1 MKRPTP
7 ITTTSLPALVVVESP
22 VKARTIARYLGDDYV
37 VRSTKGHFAD
47 IPTNA
52 DAVDVAEGFRVT
64 YEVLEASRSILE
76 SLADDLRHCSRLVLA
91 TDADREGEMIAALLV
106 EFLQPSVPVERIT
119 FHAVTETAIREAL
132 DAPRAIDA
140 DLVAAARTRRILDRL
155 FGYGVTDVMRRKVR
169 YDTTAGRVQSPA
181 LRLIVEREYER
192 RAFRP
197 ATYFDVEATLDVVPA
212 ITATLVAVDGTAVA
226 SGRHFD
232 QHGQLTEVVERLD
245 QMSAGKIAGELI
257 AGSLEVV
264 NVERTTRAIKPPAP
278 FVLSTLVQ
286 EASGRLGIGS
296 KELEM
301 ISSELFNR
309 GHITYVRTD
318 NPVHE
323 PSSRTE
329 IRALIAE
336 TYGAQ
341 WVAPM
346 ERFTSSGRKSVQG
359 AHEAIR
365 PTHLERT
372 EPADLTPRQLDVYR
386 LVWQRTVAS
395 QMVDARRITTTV
407 TARTTVDG
415 RVCDFRF
422 SGSTYAERGFLLVYP
437 SGRDDVEVPDVAVGD
452 RLGVGAAEAVVHR
465 TKPPA
470 RYTEASLVKTL
481 EELGIGRPSTYV
493 AIVKKLREGY
503 VWSRRGDRALIPTL
517 TAFAAHRVLSG
528 YFADLISDGFT
539 SDLEDRLD
547 RVSTGD
553 LSAQSVL
560 DDFYRG
566 APPDRP
572 GLEALVRTVT
582 DELDPREVYVVSL
595 GPHPETGEDVVV
607 RAGRSDA
614 KGARPYIK
622 VGGRNVPLSD
632 QTDLDDLGSEVLAE
646 LLTLPRVLGRD
657 PETGQE
663 IIVNVGRW
671 GAYVDREGQSA
682 SVDRLSRLLTLSVD
696 EARTLIEKRAERSAR
711 RASSSSTS
719 RPRTSRRRR

>member
-1 MKRPTP
+1 
-7 ITTTSLPALVVVESP
+7 
-22 VKARTIARYLGDDYV
+22 YLGDDFM

-47 IPTNA
+47 IPTGA
-52 DAVDVAEGFRVT
+52 DAVDVANGFHVN
-64 YEVLEASRSILE
+64 YEVLQESRSILE
-76 SLADDLRHCSRLVLA
+76 SLASDLGRCSRLVLA

-106 EFLQPSVPVERIT
+106 DFLQPSVPVERIT

-132 DAPRAIDA
+132 ETPRTIDA
-140 DLVAAARTRRILDRL
+140 DLVAAARTRRVLDRL

-192 RAFRP
+192 QAFRP
-197 ATYFDVEATLDVVPA
+197 ATYFDVEATVDCVPA
-212 ITATLVAVDGTAVA
+212 TTATLVAVDGVPVA

-232 QHGQLTEVVERLD
+232 QHGRLTEAVERLD
-245 QMSAGKIAGELI
+245 QASAEKIAGELI
-257 AGSLEVV
+257 GTSLEVV
-264 NVERTTRAIKPPAP
+264 NVETTTRSIKPPTP

-329 IRALIAE
+329 IRTLIAA
-336 TYGAQ
+336 TYGSQ
-341 WVAPM
+341 WVEPT

-365 PTHLERT
+365 PTHLERI
-372 EPADLTPRQLDVYR
+372 EPADLTARQLDVYR

-407 TARTTVDG
+407 TGRATVDG

-422 SGSTYAERGFLLVYP
+422 SGSTYAERGFLMVYP
-437 SGRDDVEVPDVAVGD
+437 SGRDDVEIPDVAIGD

-528 YFADLISDGFT
+528 FFADLISDDFT
-539 SDLEDRLD
+539 SGLEERLD

-553 LSAQSVL
+553 LSAESVL
-560 DDFYRG
+560 EGFYRG
-566 APPDRP
+566 ELPDRP
-572 GLEALVRTVT
+572 GLETLIRTVT

-595 GPHPETGEDVVV
+595 GPHPTTGEEVVV

-614 KGARPYIK
+614 KGARPYVKI
-622 VGGRNVPLSD
+622 GDRNLPLSD
-632 QTDLDDLGSEVLAE
+632 QTDLDDLGAEVLVE
-646 LLTLPRVLGRD
+646 LLALPRVLGRD

-663 IIVNVGRW
+663 IIANVGRW

-696 EARTLIEKRAERSAR
+696 EARALIEKRAERSAR
-711 RASSSSTS
+711 RESSTPS
-719 RPRTSRRRR
+719 TRPRSSRRRR

>member
-1 MKRPTP
+1 MSHPTN
-7 ITTTSLPALVVVESP
+7 ITTTSRPTLLIVESP
-22 VKARTIARYLGDDYV
+22 VKARTIARYLGDDFM

-47 IPTNA
+47 ISTGA
-52 DAVDVAEGFRVT
+52 DAVDVDHGFHVA
-64 YEVLEASRSILE
+64 YEVLQESRSILE
-76 SLADDLRHCSRLVLA
+76 SLADDLRRCGRLVLA

-119 FHAVTETAIREAL
+119 FHAVTESAIREAL
-132 DAPRAIDA
+132 EAPRIIDA

-192 RAFRP
+192 QVFVP
-197 ATYFDVEATLDVVPA
+197 ATYFDVEATMDCVPA
-212 ITATLVAVDGTAVA
+212 ITAALVAVDGVPVA

-232 QHGQLTEVVERLD
+232 QHGRLTEAVERLD
-245 QMSAGKIAGELI
+245 QASAEKIAAELV
-257 AGSLEVV
+257 GTSLEIV
-264 NVERTTRAIKPPAP
+264 NVERTTRAIKPPPP

-301 ISSELFNR
+301 ISGELFNR

-329 IRALIAE
+329 IRVLIAE
-336 TYGAQ
+336 TYGSQ
-341 WVAPM
+341 WVEPA

-365 PTHLERT
+365 PTRLGVT
-372 EPADLTPRQLDVYR
+372 EPADLTARQLDVYR

-407 TARTTVDG
+407 TGRATVGG

-422 SGSTYAERGFLLVYP
+422 SGSTYAERGFLMVYP
-437 SGRDDVEVPDVAVGD
+437 SGRDDVEVPDVAIGD
-452 RLGVGAAEAVVHR
+452 RLGVGASEAVVHR

-528 YFADLISDGFT
+528 YFADLISDDFT
-539 SDLEDRLD
+539 SGLEDRLD
-547 RVSTGD
+547 RVSTGEV
-553 LSAQSVL
+553 SAESVL
-560 DDFYRG
+560 EDFYRG
-566 APPDRP
+566 ASPDRP
-572 GLEALVRTVT
+572 GLETLIRTVT

-595 GPHPETGEDVVV
+595 GPHPMTGEEVVV

-614 KGARPYIK
+614 KGARPYVKI
-622 VGGRNVPLSD
+622 GDRNVPLSD
-632 QTDLDDLGSEVLAE
+632 RTDLDDLGSDVLVE
-646 LLTLPRVLGRD
+646 LLALPRVLGRD

-663 IIVNVGRW
+663 IIANVGRW

-682 SVDRLSRLLTLSVD
+682 SLDRLSRLLTLSVD
-696 EARTLIEKRAERSAR
+696 EARTLIEKRAERSAGR
-711 RASSSSTS
+711 EGSTSSS
-719 RPRTSRRRR
+719 RPRTSHRRR

>member
-1 MKRPTP
+1 MSHPTN
-7 ITTTSLPALVVVESP
+7 ITTTSRPTLLVVESP
-22 VKARTIARYLGDDYV
+22 VKARTIARYLGDDFM

-47 IPTNA
+47 IPTGA
-52 DAVDVAEGFRVT
+52 DAVDVANGFHVS
-64 YEVLEASRSILE
+64 YEVLQESRSILE
-76 SLADDLRHCSRLVLA
+76 SLANDLGRCSRLVLA

-132 DAPRAIDA
+132 ESPRSIDA

-192 RAFRP
+192 QAFRP
-197 ATYFDVEATLDVVPA
+197 ATYFDVEATLDCVPA
-212 ITATLVAVDGTAVA
+212 ITATLVAVDGVPVA

-232 QHGQLTEVVERLD
+232 QHGQLTEAVERLD
-245 QMSAGKIAGELI
+245 QASAERIAGELI
-257 AGSLEVV
+257 EGSLEVV
-264 NVERTTRAIKPPAP
+264 NVEKTTRAIKPPPP

-286 EASGRLGIGS
+286 ESSGRLGIGS

-301 ISSELFNR
+301 ISSELFDR

-318 NPVHE
+318 NPVHA
-323 PSSRTE
+323 PSSRSE

-336 TYGAQ
+336 TYGSE
-341 WVAPM
+341 WVEPT

-372 EPADLTPRQLDVYR
+372 EPADLTPRQLEVYR

-407 TARTTVDG
+407 TGRGTVDG
-415 RVCDFRF
+415 QVCDFRF
-422 SGSTYAERGFLLVYP
+422 SGSTYAERGFLMVYP
-437 SGRDDVEVPDVAVGD
+437 SGRDDVEVPDVAIGD
-452 RLGVGAAEAVVHR
+452 RLVVGAAEAVVHR

-528 YFADLISDGFT
+528 YFADLISDDFT
-539 SDLEDRLD
+539 SGLEGRLD

-553 LSAQSVL
+553 LSAESVL
-560 DDFYRG
+560 EDFYRG
-566 APPDRP
+566 TPPDRP
-572 GLEALVRTVT
+572 GLETLVRTVT

-595 GPHPETGEDVVV
+595 GPHPTTGEEVVV

-614 KGARPYIK
+614 KGARPYVKI
-622 VGGRNVPLSD
+622 GDRNLPLSD
-632 QTDLDDLGSEVLAE
+632 QTDLDDLGAEVLVE
-646 LLTLPRVLGRD
+646 LLALPRVLGRD

-663 IIVNVGRW
+663 IIANVGRW

-711 RASSSSTS
+711 RESSTPS
-719 RPRTSRRRR
+719 PRPRTSRRRR